1 MDQAV
6 FALNSEVYVYKLI
19 VIGNTCDIPYVI
31 NNLKTNCEVIET
43 IAFDNDPSI
52 NITLSPDTI
61 FIADFIII
69 ACDNE
74 TSEDIYDK
82 LVSIEQVKD
91 KVLDFYR
98 IAHASL
104 PRMTADRIM
113 MNQSVSHYET
123 IALGLSHA
131 EVGIVPDIMTRP
143 IANLAVGGQDIFYN
157 FEILKYCIRKYPEK
171 LTGLKNV
178 IIDMFDYTYFNY
190 DTSLSRNA
198 ITYFVKSGGILLAH
212 HFDSNKNMTIDFR
225 SVLNSIDS
233 YHYRKV
239 TENQVLIWDKVV
251 IPDMFGAP
259 LYKGYT
265 TMPFLANRIGK
276 YIPNEDNA
284 SSFLNTSLIHK
295 KHLETIKENET
306 LFLSILEFINALNP
320 EINIHLV
327 LFPQHISSHKDDD
340 HLMEQWKEYFY
351 NKISEY
357 RSTFNNISFHDFKYC
372 DISHDS
378 DLFADIDHLNYEG
391 AIRFTQMLNKLI

>member
-1 MDQAV
+1 M
-6 FALNSEVYVYKLI
+6 YKLI
-19 VIGNTCDIPYVI
+19 IIGNTCDIPYVI
-31 NNLKTNCEVIET
+31 NSLRTNCEIIET
-43 IAFDNDPSI
+43 IAFDTDQSV

-61 FIADFIII
+61 SKANFIII

-74 TSEDIYDK
+74 ASEDIYNK
-82 LVSIEQVKD
+82 LVSLEQIKD

-113 MNQSVSHYET
+113 MNKSIPHYET
-123 IALGLSHA
+123 VALGLSHA
-131 EVGIVPDIMTRP
+131 EVGIVPDKMTSP
-143 IANLAVGGQDIFYN
+143 VANLAVGGQDIFYN
-157 FEILKYCIRKYPEK
+157 FEILKYCITKYPGK
-171 LTGLKNV
+171 LANLKNV

-212 HFDSNKNMTIDFR
+212 HFDSNKNMTTDFN
-225 SVLNSIDS
+225 SVLNSIDY
-233 YHYRKV
+233 YHYRRV
-239 TENQVLIWDKVV
+239 TENQVLIWDKIIV
-251 IPDMFGAP
+251 PDIFGAP

-265 TMPFLANRIGK
+265 TMPFLANRTDK
-276 YIPNEDNA
+276 FIPSEGNA
-284 SSFLNTSLIHK
+284 LSFLNSSLIHK
-295 KHLETIKENET
+295 RHPETIKENET
-306 LFLSILEFINALNP
+306 LFLSILEFLYALNP

-327 LFPQHISSHKDDD
+327 LFPQHISSCKDND

-357 RSTFNNISFHDFKYC
+357 KSTFNNISFHDFKYC
-372 DISHDS
+372 DISRNS

-391 AIRFTQMLNKLI
+391 AILFTQVLNKLICS